1 MIISVLL
8 SIAVLGTWGYL
19 CVISDDALP
28 FSDRATGV
36 TNGVCPSLPILL
48 IAAGLYAWAIGSLRR
63 ITYFQNRAAR
73 FPVSHF
79 DLVVKSDFE
88 VLREDLE
95 KTLSPVSLPTTG
107 TVWCIVSA
115 IFCLLLYR
123 WVGLDSLEPTVFS
136 YVIFAGVWL
145 LWATVLFSIIRLM
158 NIWAVLKKTL
168 RRLERLPIRYA
179 FSRIPSTF
187 SWGPIWRRGDFR
199 RSYLV
204 QARSLEYLRCLLTE
218 SVPASQSEVQTPV
231 LVAAAAAGGS
241 SLGPSLVRSVT
252 SNPVSDLTDDIV
264 TRSRLEEVRSAIS
277 EIVLRETRGGR
288 ITCNEAQKLDT
299 ALLDAAE
306 EMMVRLSK
314 LWAKGGADGE
324 SADVLKPREDLPSWV
339 GLKAEQRQMLAAEFV
354 AVRFV
359 AVFRYVSLQMRNLI
373 SMISLGFMLA
383 LLALK
388 SYPFQTRE
396 RIG

>member
-1 MIISVLL
+1 M
-8 SIAVLGTWGYL
+8 
-19 CVISDDALP
+19 
-28 FSDRATGV
+28 
-36 TNGVCPSLPILL
+36 
-48 IAAGLYAWAIGSLRR
+48 
-63 ITYFQNRAAR
+63 
-73 FPVSHF
+73 
-79 DLVVKSDFE
+79 KSDFE

-388 SYPFQTRE
+388 S
-396 RIG
+396 

>member
-1 MIISVLL
+1 M
-8 SIAVLGTWGYL
+8 
-19 CVISDDALP
+19 
-28 FSDRATGV
+28 
-36 TNGVCPSLPILL
+36 
-48 IAAGLYAWAIGSLRR
+48 
-63 ITYFQNRAAR
+63 
-73 FPVSHF
+73 
-79 DLVVKSDFE
+79 
-88 VLREDLE
+88 
-95 KTLSPVSLPTTG
+95 
-107 TVWCIVSA
+107 
-115 IFCLLLYR
+115 
-123 WVGLDSLEPTVFS
+123 
-136 YVIFAGVWL
+136 
-145 LWATVLFSIIRLM
+145 
-158 NIWAVLKKTL
+158 
-168 RRLERLPIRYA
+168 
-179 FSRIPSTF
+179 
-187 SWGPIWRRGDFR
+187 
-199 RSYLV
+199 
-204 QARSLEYLRCLLTE
+204 
-218 SVPASQSEVQTPV
+218 

-388 SYPFQTRE
+388 S
-396 RIG
+396 

>member
-1 MIISVLL
+1 VGGGVSVVFGLGVRRNATVLIISVLL

-136 YVIFAGVWL
+136 YRRVAPLGHRAVQHHKAHEHLGGAQENAQTSRTTPDSLRFQPDSQH
-145 LWATVLFSIIRLM
+145 LF
-158 NIWAVLKKTL
+158 
-168 RRLERLPIRYA
+168 
-179 FSRIPSTF
+179 
-187 SWGPIWRRGDFR
+187 
-199 RSYLV
+199 
-204 QARSLEYLRCLLTE
+204 
-218 SVPASQSEVQTPV
+218 
-231 LVAAAAAGGS
+231 
-241 SLGPSLVRSVT
+241 LGPH
-252 SNPVSDLTDDIV
+252 
-264 TRSRLEEVRSAIS
+264 
-277 EIVLRETRGGR
+277 
-288 ITCNEAQKLDT
+288 
-299 ALLDAAE
+299 
-306 EMMVRLSK
+306 
-314 LWAKGGADGE
+314 
-324 SADVLKPREDLPSWV
+324 
-339 GLKAEQRQMLAAEFV
+339 LAA
-354 AVRFV
+354 RG
-359 AVFRYVSLQMRNLI
+359 LPKII
-373 SMISLGFMLA
+373 SRSGQIA
-383 LLALK
+383 
-388 SYPFQTRE
+388 
-396 RIG
+396 